1 MDHHSVPNVDAHMGN
16 ARRVIGAL
24 EKDQITGTR
33 GAGAGTDVIEP
44 LGPQAAH
51 IPAGVI
57 DYPGHKAGA
66 VKGRGRGAPAP
77 YIGIAQVFFRLG
89 EHSGEYHNILCKG
102 IPCEIHDGKTYIDKV
117 LAL

>member
-89 EHSGEYHNILCKG
+89 
-102 IPCEIHDGKTYIDKV
+102 
-117 LAL
+117 